1 MALALNKQTVNF
13 VLDQGATFEK
23 TITAKNTAG
32 GNVTIS
38 TGTTEAKLRQSI
50 YSGNNIHD
58 FSTSISGSNVTI
70 SMSATNTAN
79 IAADRRYV
87 YDIEFTQSDD
97 TTIERLAEGIVTI
110 SPQSTTGTIVVDT
123 EEEASINVT
132 STGVISSFRNASL
145 FGSTNWGSFV
155 RNDGNRDRLV
165 TYKGASGA
173 TEWGDSGED
182 RWWQMEGPHHE
193 DIEEMKGVVV
203 AEGEYSGNDAWD
215 QALLRL
221 VQYPNTF
228 NSNTSTW
235 STGSYAALSDG
246 EARSGDPFTV
256 CSVFSS
262 PFNPS
267 TDADID
273 IDGQGTV
280 WAAAP
285 YHSSRSRGGGWRL
298 QQIHGKLKFQIGHF
312 NRNQDNYNRVD
323 GYLKPEFGVS
333 ANVYFETHNP
343 DCYQDPFEIGNQR
356 TNIHQTMNPN
366 GVDGDVRMWYHIT
379 CVYNGGRVGYWK
391 PSTRSESEEELIQNI
406 KDSFKFYQTNLLTG
420 KVHEIKWYH
429 IQASNKHD
437 YLGFIQGVGYRGD
450 RQEVGSTGTFFGAF
464 CDGSQNAFVF
474 KSNWGGT
481 WVTNTALSH
490 SDLQGD
496 TSETKA
502 SQPFRVNG
510 FSMDPLGWATKYNKD
525 ATNTWIW
532 SPSHHPDR
540 TLDVDKDEYPNI
552 TSGASTSNDL
562 RALGDMDEAD
572 HFFSPSDNNFWANNY
587 SSDS

>member
-1 MALALNKQTVNF
+1 MALTLHKQTENF
-13 VLDQGATFEK
+13 VLDQGATFIK
-23 TITAKNTAG
+23 TFTAKNTAG
-32 GNVTIS
+32 GNVVIS
-38 TGTTEAKLRQSI
+38 SGTTEAKLRQSI
-50 YSGNNIHD
+50 DSSNNIHA
-58 FSTSISGSNVTI
+58 FSTSVSGSNVTI
-70 SMSATNTAN
+70 SMTATNTAN
-79 IAADRRYV
+79 ISEDRRYV
-87 YDIEFTQSDD
+87 YDVEFTQSD
-97 TTIERLAEGIVTI
+97 TTTVEKIVEGIVTI
-110 SPQSTTGTIVVDT
+110 SPHAGERDFPDIIT
-123 EEEASINVT
+123 ESI
-132 STGVISSFRNASL
+132 SDGQ
-145 FGSTNWGSFV
+145 WGNTKWTDFV
-155 RNDGNRDRLV
+155 RNDGSKDRLV
-165 TYKGASGA
+165 TWKGSG
-173 TEWGDSGED
+173 TELEWGDSGED
-182 RWWQMEGPHHE
+182 RWYVMEGPHHQ
-193 DIEEMKGVVV
+193 DIEEMADVVV
-203 AEGEYSGNDAWD
+203 AEGTYSSHEAWD
-215 QALLRL
+215 QALMRL
-221 VQYPNTF
+221 VEYPNTY
-228 NSNTSTW
+228 NSNTETW

-262 PFNPS
+262 PFNPN
-267 TDADID
+267 TDEDYD
-273 IDGQGTV
+273 PDNHGTI

-298 QQIHGKLKFQIGHF
+298 QTKHNRLSFQIGHW

-333 ANVYFETHNP
+333 ANVYFETNNP

-379 CVYNGGRVGYWK
+379 CVYNGGPVGYWK

-532 SPSHHPDR
+532 SPSHHPNR
-540 TLDVDKDEYPNI
+540 TEDSSENKKNEYPNI
-552 TSGASTSNDL
+552 TSGASDSNDL
-562 RALGDMDEAD
+562 RALGSMDDKGYFYTMAD
-572 HFFSPSDNNFWANNY
+572 NSFWANNY
-587 SSDS
+587 PTDTA